1 MGFKEIPPVPFS
13 ESLVDVAFKRASRRA
28 KQLKARK
35 KKGRV
40 KESELLRIGIVRDM
54 LISRLDRIVDSFP
67 KVDELNEFYRKL
79 ISEFIGIVELKKA
92 LAAVRWARVKINNL
106 FKEMNALMKKAEES
120 NQLRQLRRSFYGRVV
135 SILEQIDGKLKFL
148 EEARKRFKRFP
159 AVKEL
164 PTVAITGFPN
174 VGKSTLLGKLS
185 KSKPKVAAYPFT
197 TKGIMVGYLVSDEKK
212 IQVLD
217 TPGTLN
223 RPNKMNEIE
232 KYAWLAMKYAADEII
247 YIFDPTEQYPFDEQ
261 VKLYFRIKELG
272 KKMVVYVSKCDLI
285 SREEKEEFVKKI
297 VKKVGKVKIFD
308 GYSLEKLKEFL
319 LKIFLRF

>member
-1 MGFKEIPPVPFS
+1 
-13 ESLVDVAFKRASRRA
+13 
-28 KQLKARK
+28 
-35 KKGRV
+35 
-40 KESELLRIGIVRDM
+40 
-54 LISRLDRIVDSFP
+54 
-67 KVDELNEFYRKL
+67 
-79 ISEFIGIVELKKA
+79 
-92 LAAVRWARVKINNL
+92 
-106 FKEMNALMKKAEES
+106 
-120 NQLRQLRRSFYGRVV
+120 
-135 SILEQIDGKLKFL
+135 
-148 EEARKRFKRFP
+148 
-159 AVKEL
+159 
-164 PTVAITGFPN
+164 
-174 VGKSTLLGKLS
+174 
-185 KSKPKVAAYPFT
+185 
-197 TKGIMVGYLVSDEKK
+197 MVGYLVSDEKK